1 MLNLLRIAFRNM
13 NRQKKRSLLLGGAIA
28 FGILIITLLNSFTAG
43 LADNIKNNFSSS
55 FGGHIYISGQE
66 LTDSGRTVNLIRD
79 DSLLNEILK
88 NPALEIEQV
97 NKRSRAMGSLIFG
110 SKEKITRID
119 GVDWQR
125 EKELENLELLEG
137 SLENCSDARALI
149 LPASTAGKLGV
160 QVGETLLARLST
172 VTGQQNVGE
181 FVLAG
186 IMYDQGSFGF
196 SAAYANLEYLNSLLG
211 LSPGQYQLFHIY
223 LKNMETMEAAA
234 KLIHRDLSLRAVTE
248 PRGELTKS
256 SGSGGPPGG
265 MGRVL
270 GALLLGSGGNGNGD
284 ESWEGTKYSLTTL
297 NDLMEHAM
305 SLVELINTIGLVVF
319 ILLLVITMVGITNT
333 FRMIMLERTR
343 EIGTMRAL
351 GMQRGS
357 VRNIFLSE
365 ALFVALGGALCGVAG
380 AGIVMIIA
388 SAIPLEAISIFK
400 LFLNEGHLSFRV
412 IPGSM
417 ALNILIVGVLS
428 LVAAWLPA
436 KKASQVDPAQALR
449 TQY

>member
-13 NRQKKRSLLLGGAIA
+13 NRQKKGCLLLGGAIA
-28 FGILIITLLNSFTAG
+28 FGILIITLLNGFTAG

-55 FGGHIYISGQE
+55 FGGHIYISGRE
-66 LTDSGRTVNLIRD
+66 LSDSGRTVSLIRD

-88 NPALEIEQV
+88 NPALEIERV
-97 NKRSRAMGSLIFG
+97 NKRSRTMASLIFG
-110 SKEKITRID
+110 SKEQIARID
-119 GVDWQR
+119 GVNWQR

-137 SLENCSDARALI
+137 SLENCRDARALI
-149 LPASTAGKLGV
+149 LPASTADRLGI

-196 SAAYANLEYLNSLLG
+196 SAAYADLEYLNSLLG
-211 LSPGQYQLFHIY
+211 LSPGQYQFFHIY

-234 KLIHRDLSLRAVTE
+234 DLIQRDLSLKAVTE
-248 PRGELTKS
+248 PRGQLS
-256 SGSGGPPGG
+256 QGSGGHSGG
-265 MGRVL
+265 MGKVFS
-270 GALLLGSGGNGNGD
+270 ALLLGAGANGKGD

-297 NDLMEHAM
+297 NDLMDQVM

-365 ALFVALGGALCGVAG
+365 ALFIALGGALCGVAG
-380 AGIVMIIA
+380 AGIIMILA
-388 SAIPLEAISIFK
+388 SAIPLQAVSIFK
-400 LFLNEGHLSFRV
+400 LFLNDGHLSFRV

-428 LVAAWLPA
+428 LLAAWLPA
-436 KKASQVDPAQALR
+436 KKASQVDPARALR